1 MHPLLQSYLLV
12 AAKVW
17 HFWLGV
23 FQVIPAILL
32 IIAIGVLY
40 VVKVLAKKYPP
51 Q

>member
-1 MHPLLQSYLLV
+1 MHPLV

-23 FQVIPAILL
+23 FQVIPAIGLVVA
-32 IIAIGVLY
+32 IAVLY

>member
-1 MHPLLQSYLLV
+1 MSPHVMPLILAS
-12 AAKVW
+12 KVW

-23 FQVIPAILL
+23 FQVIPFLL
-32 IIAIGVLY
+32 ITLAIGILY

>member
-1 MHPLLQSYLLV
+1 VAASLLV

-23 FQVIPAILL
+23 FQVIPFLL
-32 IIAIGVLY
+32 ITLVIGILY
-40 VVKVLAKKYPP
+40 VVKVLARKYPR

>member
-1 MHPLLQSYLLV
+1 MGALLV

-23 FQVIPAILL
+23 YQVIPFLL
-32 IIAIGVLY
+32 ITLLIGVLY
-40 VVKVLAKKYPP
+40 VVKVLSRKYPR

>member
-1 MHPLLQSYLLV
+1 MHLHPFLLV

-32 IIAIGVLY
+32 IVVIGVLY

>member
-1 MHPLLQSYLLV
+1 MQHQHLIV
-12 AAKVW
+12 AGKVW

-23 FQVIPAILL
+23 FQVIPFLL
-32 IIAIGVLY
+32 IVVAIAVLY

>member
-1 MHPLLQSYLLV
+1 MTAALLV

-23 FQVIPAILL
+23 FQVIPFLL
-32 IIAIGVLY
+32 IVLVIGVLY
-40 VVKVLAKKYPP
+40 VVKVLARKYPR

>member
-1 MHPLLQSYLLV
+1 MLV

-23 FQVIPAILL
+23 FQVIPFLL
-32 IIAIGVLY
+32 ITLVIGILY
-40 VVKVLAKKYPP
+40 VVKVLSKKYPR